1 MIYGFIGTGN
11 MGSALARV
19 ASTSNNQI
27 LLSNRTFS
35 KAESLARELGATA
48 LSNREVA
55 QKADVIFLCVKPQMI
70 KDVFAEIGEILAN
83 RNERIILVSIVA
95 GYSMDDIIELSN
107 IKDCPVLKMVP
118 NTPIAIGEGIVLYDY
133 KNLDDS
139 EVDFILSS
147 LASCGMIEYMPE
159 KQMRPA
165 GTIAGCGPAFVD
177 LFIEALADGGVLCGL
192 PRAKAYALASKMIMG
207 SAAYALASKK
217 HPGQLK
223 DEVTSPGGTT
233 IRGIRALER
242 GGFRS
247 SVMEAVIAANE
258 KTNNLK

>member
-11 MGSALARV
+11 MGSILAKV
-19 ASTSNNQI
+19 ISTGNNT
-27 LLSNRTFS
+27 LLLANRTFS
-35 KAESLARELGATA
+35 KAEKLAKSLGGQA
-48 LSNREVA
+48 LSNIEVA
-55 QKADVIFLCVKPQMI
+55 KRSDVIFLCVKPQMI
-70 KDVFAEIGEILAN
+70 ADVFDEIREVLIA

-95 GYSMDDIIELSN
+95 GYSMDDIIALSG
-107 IKDCPVLKMVP
+107 IKDCPILKLVP

-139 EVDFILSS
+139 EADVVISS
-147 LASCGMIEYMPE
+147 LASCGMIEYLPE
-159 KQMRPA
+159 KLMRPA

-192 PRAKAYALASKMIMG
+192 PRAKAYALASKMVMG
-207 SAAYALASKK
+207 SAAYALASNK

-233 IRGIRALER
+233 IRGIRALEK

-247 SVMEAVIAANE
+247 SVMEAVIAASE
-258 KTNNLK
+258 KTSQLK